1 MADESAP
8 ARPERKPST
17 SMSEPTLDFGAYL
30 QKGLQILQLD
40 ARTILSVHRDEDAL
54 VPGILFFA
62 VAGVAGGV
70 AQFSL
75 SGMLFGLV
83 MSTLLSFVVVGILNV
98 LAQLFGAK
106 CSFLELYRP
115 IAIAAPIHWVQVVPV
130 LGIFLGLLATIYSL
144 VVAGRVLEVV
154 GDLPR
159 SKASLVVLLLLATT
173 LFLCLSFLA
182 LVGTLLVFQTVMSP
196 WSS

>member
-1 MADESAP
+1 MADDSAP
-8 ARPERKPST
+8 ASPEREPRA
-17 SMSEPTLDFGAYL
+17 SEPAMDFGSYL

-40 ARTILSVHRDEDAL
+40 GETIRSVYRDEDAL
-54 VPGILFFA
+54 VPGIIFFA

-98 LAQLFGAK
+98 LAQLFGAR
-106 CSFLELYRP
+106 CTFLELYRP
-115 IAIAAPIHWVQVVPV
+115 IGIASPIHWVQVVPV
-130 LGIFLGLLATIYSL
+130 LGIFLGLIATLYSL
-144 VVAGRVLEVV
+144 VVAARVLEVV
-154 GDLPR
+154 SGLPR
-159 SKASLVVLLLLATT
+159 SKASLVVLLLVLTT

-182 LVGTLLVFQTVMSP
+182 LVGSLLIFQAVMPP
-196 WSS
+196 WT